1 MENGQRPGSGVDAE
15 KLQQAL
21 RAFGAGGPANPAELT
36 ELAQRMGLS
45 LSATGGAAQ
54 RADAPAGQQ
63 YIFVGLDTVEMA
75 WPAAQVA
82 GVERVGEFTPVP
94 NTASWVL
101 GVANLRGTITSVVD
115 LRRFFGLMPQAM
127 TPRSRIVVASVR
139 GMVIGFLV
147 DGVNAIQNIPPEA
160 QTQEGLRQS
169 SPPWL
174 FPYVVAQA
182 QSAGRWI
189 FVVDIERLLFADSIH
204 HYRAD

>member
-1 MENGQRPGSGVDAE
+1 MENGQRSANSVDAE
-15 KLQQAL
+15 RLQQAL

-45 LSATGGAAQ
+45 LPATGGAAP
-54 RADAPAGQQ
+54 RAEAPVGPQ
-63 YIFVGLDTVEMA
+63 YVFVGLDTVEMA
-75 WPAAQVA
+75 WPASQVA

-94 NTASWVL
+94 NTVSWVL

-127 TPRSRIVVASVR
+127 TVRSRIVVASVR

-147 DGVNAIQNIPPEA
+147 DGVNAIQNIPIEA
-160 QTQEGLRQS
+160 QTQEGIRQS

-174 FPYVVAQA
+174 FPYVTAQA

-189 FVVDIERLLFADSIH
+189 FVVDIERLLFTDAIH